1 MTIPVYTD
9 TTSTG
14 SVANKYLTTTV
25 NIGSITSVAL
35 LGLTAESVIITVRDG
50 LGGTILYTSTTAV
63 SGGNVTNAWDYYFT
77 DPAISSPQTYISGMP
92 SSSSAHITIELSGG
106 SEVSVGNIILGTPK
120 ELGLPEYGLT
130 SEIMDFS
137 KKTTDDFGR
146 TTFVKRGFKR
156 TMDCNMFIEKSDLA
170 RVETLLEDVRS
181 TPILVIASE
190 DTDYSETAIRYCFYK
205 SFRTEIHYPTF
216 SFCSIQFEGLI

>member
-1 MTIPVYTD
+1 
-9 TTSTG
+9 
-14 SVANKYLTTTV
+14 
-25 NIGSITSVAL
+25 
-35 LGLTAESVIITVRDG
+35 
-50 LGGTILYTSTTAV
+50 
-63 SGGNVTNAWDYYFT
+63 
-77 DPAISSPQTYISGMP
+77 MP
-92 SSSSAHITIELSGG
+92 SSSSAHITIELLGG